1 MYKKKV
7 LIIGAG
13 PAGLTAAYEL
23 ATRTG
28 IEPIVFEQST
38 MLGGLSR
45 TVNYKGNRIDIG
57 GHRFFSKSDRVMA
70 WWKKILPLQF
80 GEDQIAC
87 SMHSKD
93 FRPHDVTK
101 LRSCICINNPDKTA
115 RVMLIRERLSRI
127 FFLRN
132 FFNYPVSLSLQTV
145 RNLGIVRMF
154 KILGSYIKARIF
166 QIKPEKSLQDF
177 FINRFGFE
185 LYATFFRDYSKKVWG
200 VGCEQIK
207 PEWGAQRIKGLSIS
221 KTIIHAIKQ
230 LLPKK
235 KTIAQK
241 GTETS
246 LIESFMYP
254 KLGPGQM
261 WETVA
266 DLLCK
271 QGHLVLMEQKVT
283 NLLVENNLVHS
294 ITVQDK
300 EGKETVYTAD
310 YVISTMPVKE
320 LIAAIQGPVPESVKE
335 VAKGLV
341 YRDFMT
347 VGLLLKKL
355 AVKDARNKVSTM
367 VPDNWIYIQ
376 ESDVRVGRLQ
386 IFNNWSPYL
395 VAQVDQVWIGLEYFC
410 NEGDDLW
417 TMDDG
422 ALKEFAIDEL
432 VKLSMIAKEDVIDA
446 TVIRSP
452 KAYPAYFGTYD
463 RFDEITNYTNSIKN
477 LYLIG
482 RNGMHKYNNQDHS
495 MLAAMTLVDNLLEN
509 SESKENIWQVNTEKE
524 YHELKQQ
531 KQV

>member
-1 MYKKKV
+1 
-7 LIIGAG
+7 
-13 PAGLTAAYEL
+13 
-23 ATRTG
+23 
-28 IEPIVFEQST
+28 
-38 MLGGLSR
+38 
-45 TVNYKGNRIDIG
+45 
-57 GHRFFSKSDRVMA
+57 
-70 WWKKILPLQF
+70 
-80 GEDQIAC
+80 
-87 SMHSKD
+87 
-93 FRPHDVTK
+93 
-101 LRSCICINNPDKTA
+101 
-115 RVMLIRERLSRI
+115 
-127 FFLRN
+127 
-132 FFNYPVSLSLQTV
+132 
-145 RNLGIVRMF
+145 
-154 KILGSYIKARIF
+154 
-166 QIKPEKSLQDF
+166 
-177 FINRFGFE
+177 
-185 LYATFFRDYSKKVWG
+185 
-200 VGCEQIK
+200 
-207 PEWGAQRIKGLSIS
+207 
-221 KTIIHAIKQ
+221 
-230 LLPKK
+230 
-235 KTIAQK
+235 
-241 GTETS
+241 
-246 LIESFMYP
+246 
-254 KLGPGQM
+254 
-261 WETVA
+261 
-266 DLLCK
+266 
-271 QGHLVLMEQKVT
+271 
-283 NLLVENNLVHS
+283 
-294 ITVQDK
+294 
-300 EGKETVYTAD
+300 
-310 YVISTMPVKE
+310 MPVKE